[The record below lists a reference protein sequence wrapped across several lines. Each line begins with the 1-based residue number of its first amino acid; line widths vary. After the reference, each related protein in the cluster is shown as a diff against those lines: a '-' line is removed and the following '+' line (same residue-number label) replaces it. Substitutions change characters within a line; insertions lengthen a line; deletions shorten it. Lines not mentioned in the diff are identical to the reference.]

1 MRYYTEPAK
10 ELPVVGEYDVIVA
23 GAGPAGV
30 PAALAAAREG
40 AKTLLLEHFG
50 SVGGVAVTGMMSHWT
65 GDSEGPIYEEILRRC
80 HELQYGDEDPD
91 PKADWKRIHHEKYKL
106 VLLDM
111 LEEAGVTLQLH
122 TTVSGAIMEGK
133 RVVGVVTESKS
144 GREAV
149 YGKVIID
156 ATGDGDVAFKAGAE
170 FELGR
175 EGDHQMQPVT
185 VMFKLAGVDWER
197 AIFPPSFETTVQVP
211 AGEIQALG
219 RREPPAPAG
228 HTLLYKGT
236 VPGQVVVNMTNQI
249 GIDGTNVRD
258 LTKAEIACRRQIPLI
273 VKFLRQYAPGY
284 EKCYVIDSAE
294 MVGVRETRHFVG
306 MHTITPE
313 EIVEAKKPA
322 DWIATRCH
330 FNFDIHSLSGAGLDK
345 NGEQH
350 HFKSNGKYYVP
361 YGACLPKTIDGLLLS
376 GRNISGTHKAHS
388 NFRAMPVCANVGQ
401 GVGTAAAIAAR
412 KNVLPRDL
420 DVREVQAALKK
431 QGVQE

>member
-1 MRYYTEPAK
+1 
-10 ELPVVGEYDVIVA
+10 
-23 GAGPAGV
+23 

-65 GDSEGPIYEEILRRC
+65 GESEGPIYEEILRRC

-219 RREPPAPAG
+219 REHLPAPAG

-284 EKCYVIDSAE
+284 EKCYVIGSAE

-420 DVREVQAALKK
+420 DVREVQEALKK
-431 QGVQE
+431 QGVKE

>member
-65 GDSEGPIYEEILRRC
+65 GESEGPIYEEILRRC

-219 RREPPAPAG
+219 REHLPAPAG

-284 EKCYVIDSAE
+284 EKCYVIGSAE

-350 HFKSNGKYYVP
+350 HFKSNGKYYIP
-361 YGACLPKTIDGLLLS
+361 YGACVPKTIDGLLLA

-420 DVREVQAALKK
+420 DVREVQEALKK
-431 QGVQE
+431 QGVKE

>member
-1 MRYYTEPAK
+1 MRCYQEPAK
-10 ELPVVGEYDVIVA
+10 EIPVVGEYDVIVA
-23 GAGPAGV
+23 GGGPAGV

-65 GDSEGPIYEEILRRC
+65 GSSEGPIYEEILNRC
-80 HELQYGDEDPD
+80 FETKFGDEDTSSHAN
-91 PKADWKRIHHEKYKL
+91 KINIHHEKYKL

-111 LEEAGVTLQLH
+111 LAEAGVTLQLH
-122 TTVSGAIMEGK
+122 TTVSDVIMDGK
-133 RVVGVVTESKS
+133 RVIGVITESKS

-170 FELGR
+170 FALGR
-175 EGDHQMQPVT
+175 EGDQQMQPVT

-197 AIFPPSFETTVQVP
+197 AIFPGSFESTVAVP
-211 AGEIQALG
+211 AGEIQALA
-219 RREPPAPAG
+219 RRELPAPAG
-228 HTLLYKGT
+228 HTLLYRGI
-236 VPGQVVVNMTNQI
+236 VPGQVVVNMTNQTN
-249 GIDGTNVRD
+249 IDGTNVRD
-258 LTKAEIACRRQIPLI
+258 LTKAEIACRHQIPLI

-284 EKCYVIDSAE
+284 EKCYVISTAE
-294 MVGVRETRHFVG
+294 MVGVRETRHFIG
-306 MHTITPE
+306 EYTITPE
-313 EIVEAKKPA
+313 DIVKAEKPQ

-330 FNFDIHSLSGAGLDK
+330 FNFDIHSVSGAGLDK
-345 NGEQH
+345 NGAQK
-350 HFKSNGKYYVP
+350 HFKSNGKYYIP
-361 YGACLPKTIDGLLLS
+361 YGACLPKTVEGLLLS

-401 GVGTAAAIAAR
+401 GVGTAAAIAVR
-412 KNVLPRDL
+412 DNVLPRKVDIQ
-420 DVREVQAALKK
+420 RVQAALKK